1 MALQI
6 PAGYESIV
14 GKERVNAG
22 LRFRRIEEE
31 FSLAVFLLHSVV
43 TVHCELPKRLAV
55 GGDTIA
61 EDDGVNGVGECGQ
74 EYYRRDRNRKR
85 SLHKML
91 DAFSQD
97 GAHGVEIILPGRI
110 LEPNPSAAQRKR
122 LPDFAKPA
130 KSQQPRPR
138 WG

>member
-31 FSLAVFLLHSVV
+31 FSLAVFLLHGVV
-43 TVHCELPKRLAV
+43 TVHRELPKRLAV

-61 EDDGVNGVGECGQ
+61 EDGEVNGVGECGQ
-74 EYYRRDRNRKR
+74 E
-85 SLHKML
+85 
-91 DAFSQD
+91 
-97 GAHGVEIILPGRI
+97 
-110 LEPNPSAAQRKR
+110 
-122 LPDFAKPA
+122 
-130 KSQQPRPR
+130 
-138 WG
+138 